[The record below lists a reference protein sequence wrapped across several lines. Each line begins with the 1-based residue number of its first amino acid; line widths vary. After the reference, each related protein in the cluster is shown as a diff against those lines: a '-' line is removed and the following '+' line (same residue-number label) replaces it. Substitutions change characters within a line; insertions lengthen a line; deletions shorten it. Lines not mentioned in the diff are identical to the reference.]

1 METIADYFS
10 QKDRIKQLETKV
22 RTENAIKNKA
32 IKTRDN
38 QKAQITRTVDIIIKL
53 CKAGKCTLT
62 NQEIA
67 DACFVSLKTVVNC
80 RGRLKRAELNE
91 KRANIINY

>member
-22 RTENAIKNKA
+22 RTENSLRNKA
-32 IKTRDN
+32 IRTNEQQRD
-38 QKAQITRTVDIIIKL
+38 KITRTVDIIIKL

-67 DACFVSLKTVVNC
+67 DVCFVSLRTVINC
-80 RGRLKRAELNE
+80 RGRLKRIELND
-91 KRANIINY
+91 KL